1 MANPEPLRYDS
12 IPPVRYDGGACW
24 DGFVP
29 SNPENTAMAK
39 IALGLSK
46 LTREQNIQL
55 AKDIKT
61 GMTGN
66 ANVPTPNPTL
76 VTLGTL
82 TTTAET
88 KLTALNA
95 AKAAHDAALL
105 SCNDGFIAL
114 NAGLT
119 QEAAYVQD
127 VTGGDA
133 VKIESCNMPIR
144 KPSLPIGPLGQV
156 LDLKVV
162 AGVNAGELKASWK
175 KLRGAKSYEVQI
187 SVDPFTA
194 TSWRGVAPSSKV
206 RTVIRDLTSGAK
218 MWVRV
223 RGIGR
228 GQPGPWSDPATM
240 IVP

>member
-1 MANPEPLRYDS
+1 
-12 IPPVRYDGGACW
+12 
-24 DGFVP
+24 
-29 SNPENTAMAK
+29 MAK
-39 IALGLSK
+39 IALGLGN

-55 AKDIKT
+55 GKDIKT

-66 ANVPTPNPTL
+66 ANVPNPNPSL
-76 VTLGTL
+76 AAMGTL

-95 AKAAHDAALL
+95 AKAAYDVALL
-105 SCNDGFIAL
+105 ECNVAFIAH

-119 QEAAYVQD
+119 LQAAYVQD

-144 KPSLPIGPLGQV
+144 RPSLPIGPLGQV
-156 LDLKVV
+156 LALVV
-162 AGVNAGELKASWK
+162 KAGANEGELKASWK
-175 KLRGAKSYEVQI
+175 KLRGAKSYEVQV
-187 SVDPFTA
+187 SVDPYTP
-194 TSWRGVAPSSKV
+194 TTWRGVAPSSKC
-206 RTVIRDLTSGAK
+206 RTVIEGLTSGAK

-223 RGIGR
+223 RGIGK
-228 GQPGPWSDPATM
+228 GDPGVWSDVATM

>member
-12 IPPVRYDGGACW
+12 IPPVLWDSGACW
-24 DGFVP
+24 DSYVSPATGT
-29 SNPENTAMAK
+29 NTMAK
-39 IALGLSK
+39 IALGLGK

-55 AKDIKT
+55 GKDIKT
-61 GMTGN
+61 GMNGN
-66 ANVPTPNPTL
+66 ANVPNPNPSL
-76 VTLGTL
+76 VALGAL
-82 TTTAET
+82 TTTFET

-95 AKAAHDAALL
+95 AEAAYKAALL
-105 SCNDGFIAL
+105 ACDDAQRAH

-119 QEAAYVQD
+119 LQAAYVQD
-127 VTGGDA
+127 VTGGDP

-144 KPSLPIGPLGQV
+144 RPNTPIGPLGQV
-156 LDLKVV
+156 LDLLVK

-175 KLRGAKSYEVQI
+175 KVRGAASYEVQV

-194 TSWRGVAPSSKV
+194 TSWRGVPPSSKV
-206 RTVIRDLTSGAK
+206 RTVIADLTSAAK

-223 RGIGR
+223 RGIGK
-228 GQPGPWSDPATM
+228 GDPGPWSDPATM

>member
-1 MANPEPLRYDS
+1 
-12 IPPVRYDGGACW
+12 
-24 DGFVP
+24 
-29 SNPENTAMAK
+29 MAK
-39 IALGLSK
+39 IALGLGK
-46 LTREQNIQL
+46 LKPAPKIQL

-66 ANVPTPNPTL
+66 ANTPTPNPPLATM
-76 VTLGTL
+76 GTQ

-88 KLTALNA
+88 KLTVVNALEEQL
-95 AKAAHDAALL
+95 KAARLDLENALITL
-105 SCNDGFIAL
+105 DG
-114 NAGLT
+114 GLT
-119 QEAAYVQD
+119 LQAAYVQD

-133 VKIESCNMPIR
+133 VKIATTNMPIR

-156 LDLKVV
+156 MALKVI

-175 KLRGAKSYEVQI
+175 KLRGAKSYEVQV

-194 TSWRGVAPSSKV
+194 ATWRGVAPSSKV
-206 RTVIRDLTSGAK
+206 RTVIDGQTSGAK

-223 RGIGR
+223 RGIGS
-228 GQPGPWSDPATM
+228 GDPGPWSDPATM

>member
-1 MANPEPLRYDS
+1 
-12 IPPVRYDGGACW
+12 
-24 DGFVP
+24 
-29 SNPENTAMAK
+29 MAK

-46 LTREQNIQL
+46 LKPEQKIQL
-55 AKDIKT
+55 AKDIRT

-76 VTLGTL
+76 IALGAL

-88 KLTALNA
+88 KLTVVNALEEQL
-95 AKAAHDAALL
+95 KAARLDLANAL
-105 SCNDGFIAL
+105 IAL
-114 NAGLT
+114 DAGLT

-133 VKIESCNMPIR
+133 VKIATTNMPIR
-144 KPSLPIGPLGQV
+144 RPNEPIGPLGQV
-156 LDLKVV
+156 LDLAVK
-162 AGVNAGELKASWK
+162 AGVNAGELKANWK
-175 KLRGAKSYEVQI
+175 KLRGAKSYEVQV

-194 TSWRGVAPSSKV
+194 QTWRGVAPSPKI
-206 RTVIRDLTSGAK
+206 RTVIEGLTTGAK

-223 RGIGR
+223 RGIGK
-228 GQPGPWSDPATM
+228 GDPGPWSDPATM

>member
-1 MANPEPLRYDS
+1 MA
-12 IPPVRYDGGACW
+12 I
-24 DGFVP
+24 
-29 SNPENTAMAK
+29 
-39 IALGLSK
+39 IALGLGK

-55 AKDIKT
+55 GKDIKT

-66 ANVPTPNPTL
+66 ANVPNPNPTL
-76 VTLGTL
+76 VAMGAL
-82 TTTAET
+82 TTTAEA

-95 AKAAHDAALL
+95 AKAAYDAALL
-105 SCNDGFIAL
+105 ACNGAFIAH

-119 QEAAYVQD
+119 LQAAYVQD

-144 KPSLPIGPLGQV
+144 KPSLPLGPLGQV
-156 LDLKVV
+156 MALIVK

-175 KLRGAKSYEVQI
+175 KLRGAASYEVQV
-187 SVDPFTA
+187 SVDPFTLM
-194 TSWRGVAPSSKV
+194 TWRGVAPSSKV
-206 RTVIRDLTSGAK
+206 RTVITDLTSGAK

-223 RGIGR
+223 RGIGS
-228 GQPGPWSDPATM
+228 GDPGVWSDPATM

>member
-1 MANPEPLRYDS
+1 MA
-12 IPPVRYDGGACW
+12 I
-24 DGFVP
+24 
-29 SNPENTAMAK
+29 

-55 AKDIKT
+55 GKDIKT

-66 ANVPTPNPTL
+66 ANVPNPNPGL
-76 VTLGTL
+76 VAMGAL

-95 AKAAHDAALL
+95 AKAAYDAALL
-105 SCNDGFIAL
+105 ACTDAFIAH

-119 QEAAYVQD
+119 QQAAYVQD

-144 KPSLPIGPLGQV
+144 KPGTPIGPLGQV
-156 LDLKVV
+156 MNLLVK
-162 AGVNAGELKASWK
+162 AGANAGELKASWK

-187 SVDPFTA
+187 SVDPYTA
-194 TSWRGVAPSSKV
+194 LTWRGVAPSSKT
-206 RTVIRDLTSGAK
+206 RTVIGELISGAK

-223 RGIGR
+223 RGIGK
-228 GQPGPWSDPATM
+228 GDPGVWSDVATM